1 MGGRAPRRATHRQT
15 RRRTAPQR
23 RAPARHRLD
32 RPASLLASYFVWPS
46 PGKRARLASQVAGS
60 FLPLHA
66 GTIGRGTPTDPWL
79 VSCSIRRRRWHVQ
92 SSPVA
97 APAHEMASVRS
108 VGGQL
113 LCQQC
118 SLQITRL
125 QKRTTTRLP
134 DEFTFLHDCIVGV
147 FLSRPAGTDA
157 GLAIVVALVD
167 LQRKRTN
174 NNHQIARRRRRWQ

>member
-1 MGGRAPRRATHRQT
+1 
-15 RRRTAPQR
+15 
-23 RAPARHRLD
+23 
-32 RPASLLASYFVWPS
+32 
-46 PGKRARLASQVAGS
+46 
-60 FLPLHA
+60 
-66 GTIGRGTPTDPWL
+66 
-79 VSCSIRRRRWHVQ
+79 
-92 SSPVA
+92 
-97 APAHEMASVRS
+97 MASVRS